1 MNLVTPRSYINN
13 SKLYFSKSELTKIL
27 NCYAIGVSK
36 GNWKDYAI
44 DFSKNEANF
53 LIYKHSLASPDCVL
67 SKLKERKRK
76 KITFKLSI
84 SNRKYKNFSNIDEL
98 ISSLKRKHIK
108 LIG

>member
-44 DFSKNEANF
+44 DFNKNEANF
-53 LIYKHSLASPDCVL
+53 LIYKHSWASPDCVL

-76 KITFKLSI
+76 KITYKLSI

>member
-1 MNLVTPRSYINN
+1 MNLVTPRSNLNN

-53 LIYKHSLASPDCVL
+53 LIYKHSWASPDCVL
-67 SKLKERKRK
+67 SKLKGKKRM
-76 KITFKLSI
+76 KITYKLSI
-84 SNRKYKNFSNIDEL
+84 SNTKYKNFTNIDEL
-98 ISSLKRKHIK
+98 ISSLNRKHIK